1 MKKYMVV
8 KTEILEKILRCFA
21 NQEEFETFAGEF
33 GGMIE
38 EVVFAGQVANRNIED
53 KELVNLMTVKQIFLL
68 GLFCQ
73 QNLDVIHDLVSII
86 EYTEITEE
94 QKKGLSKEFPKKDL
108 DRDEG

>member
-38 EVVFAGQVANRNIED
+38 EVVFAG
-53 KELVNLMTVKQIFLL
+53 KWP
-68 GLFCQ
+68 
-73 QNLDVIHDLVSII
+73 
-86 EYTEITEE
+86 TET
-94 QKKGLSKEFPKKDL
+94 SKTKNWL
-108 DRDEG
+108 T